1 MFYMD
6 FHALVIYN
14 LIYSLANFGVTDVG
28 KFFDMD
34 SPFMRVLNRVG
45 DLMIMNFLMILCCI
59 PVITAG
65 AAFTAMHYVL
75 LKIVRGEE
83 GYLIKGFFKSFKQNF
98 RQATTIWLLML
109 LVILVYVGDSLI
121 FNYSGLTFPKPLVI
135 AVVAVAVLL
144 AMAAV
149 YVFPLQARFEN
160 TVKNTLKN
168 AMILAFVNLP
178 KTLLTV
184 GCYVLPPVIAY
195 FSNYALL
202 FVFLFGISAPAYAAA
217 WIYSGIFKKLEPET
231 EKVTDDMDFSLRID
245 EGNQE
250 IDG

>member
-1 MFYMD
+1 
-6 FHALVIYN
+6 
-14 LIYSLANFGVTDVG
+14 
-28 KFFDMD
+28 
-34 SPFMRVLNRVG
+34 
-45 DLMIMNFLMILCCI
+45 
-59 PVITAG
+59 
-65 AAFTAMHYVL
+65 MHYVL

-178 KTLLTV
+178 KTLLMV
-184 GCYVLPPVIAY
+184 GCYVLPLVIAY

-202 FVFLFGISAPAYAAA
+202 FVFLFGISVPAYAAA

>member
-1 MFYMD
+1 MGRF
-6 FHALVIYN
+6 L
-14 LIYSLANFGVTDVG
+14 
-28 KFFDMD
+28 DMD
-34 SPFMRVLNRVG
+34 SPFMRFLNRVA
-45 DLMIMNFLMILCCI
+45 DLMIMNFLMMLCCI

-83 GYLIKGFFKSFKQNF
+83 GYLIKGFFKSFKENF
-98 RQATTIWLLML
+98 KQATIIWLLML
-109 LVILVYVGDSLI
+109 LVIVVYAGDSFI
-121 FNYSGLTFPKPLVI
+121 FNYSGLTFPKALVI
-135 AVVAVAVLL
+135 AVVAVAVVLV
-144 AMAAV
+144 MISV

-160 TVKNTLKN
+160 SVKNTLKN
-168 AMILAFVNLP
+168 AMILAFANLP
-178 KTLLTV
+178 RTLLML
-184 GCYVLPPVIAY
+184 GCYVLPVVIAY

-231 EKVTDDMDFSLRID
+231 EEISDMDFTLRID